1 VVTNRQIQA
10 RHQGIHAVSSTY
22 ITYSY
27 VFLVFF
33 FVFEGSRIAASGVS
47 FSDSESENA
56 TFAKLE
62 ELMLVAQRCKSSGR
76 LTNDC
81 FTSRTNNTHCPVTA
95 VGGTF
100 FNFFSFWLS
109 TSRFICLEIT
119 AVIGKTDS
127 YYASARPDW

>member
-1 VVTNRQIQA
+1 
-10 RHQGIHAVSSTY
+10 
-22 ITYSY
+22 
-27 VFLVFF
+27 
-33 FVFEGSRIAASGVS
+33 
-47 FSDSESENA
+47 
-56 TFAKLE
+56 
-62 ELMLVAQRCKSSGR
+62 MLVAQRCKSSGR